1 MCLLRLGSFIYL
13 FPLEG
18 FVNNSLLPN
27 PPKIKCVSLPSAEA
41 EAQGYREVTW
51 STPLWL
57 GGMMLK
63 ALQAGRKPILVLC
76 FVRFTVCGVCIWGL
90 GWGVGVAFAQF
101 RSQPFPRGEEALGRI
116 EGGTDLKLHV

>member
-51 STPLWL
+51 SRPLWL

-63 ALQAGRKPILVLC
+63 AVQAGRKPILVLC

-90 GWGVGVAFAQF
+90 GWGGLGEWLLHSLEASLSPGV
-101 RSQPFPRGEEALGRI
+101 RRRWGGSR
-116 EGGTDLKLHV
+116 EG